1 MAKPEKL
8 IENGIRLDGRKPDE
22 IRPLK
27 SRWEF

>member
-8 IENGIRLDGRKPDE
+8 IENGFALMAENQTE

-27 SRWEF
+27 LRWEF